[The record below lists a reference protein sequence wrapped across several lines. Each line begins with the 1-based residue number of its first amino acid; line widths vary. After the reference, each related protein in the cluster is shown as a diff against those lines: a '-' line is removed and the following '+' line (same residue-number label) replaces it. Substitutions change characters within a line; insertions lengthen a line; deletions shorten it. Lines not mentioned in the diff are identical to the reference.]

1 MFRRGS
7 FRRPPGQGAPIGEA
21 GRAALIRANQLNEAG
36 QYLKAAEIFE
46 RVAKR
51 MENRLRPNRAAFLFL
66 QASHSLLMAKHI
78 DQSMEL
84 SKRALALLAQYQHWR
99 AYLQGGNMLVLE
111 LNQVGYTKEAAEIQT
126 LLDQH
131 KLARLEQV
139 HGAGPS
145 QPLPKPTLRLPGKC
159 PSCGAPLRS
168 DMAEW
173 IDSASAECPYCG
185 SVIQAE

>member
-1 MFRRGS
+1 MFRRGP
-7 FRRPPGQGAPIGEA
+7 FRRTAGPGGPIGAP

-36 QYLKAAEIFE
+36 EYLKAAAIFE
-46 RVAKR
+46 RVAQR

-66 QASHSLLMAKHI
+66 QASHALLLAKQV

-84 SKRALALLAQYQHWR
+84 AKRALALLAQYQHWR
-99 AYLQGGNMLVLE
+99 PYQQGGNMMVQE
-111 LNQVGYTKEAAEIQT
+111 LSRLGYAKQATEIQA

-131 KLARLEQV
+131 KIAHPGGIQGAR
-139 HGAGPS
+139 AS
-145 QPLPKPTLRLPGKC
+145 QTPALRLPGKC

-173 IDSASAECPYCG
+173 IDGASAECPYCG
-185 SVIQAE
+185 SVVQAE